1 MIELKTLPDNYELP
15 EYFENRT
22 KGFGNLIRDLHM
34 FHQKEECLL
43 DVISHA
49 EFLLRK
55 LKDKSITHRPVN
67 KCECKSSFV

>member
-15 EYFENRT
+15 EYLENRT

-43 DVISHA
+43 DVITHA

-55 LKDKSITHRPVN
+55 LKDKSI
-67 KCECKSSFV
+67 

>member
-1 MIELKTLPDNYELP
+1 MIDFKTLPDNYELP

-22 KGFGNLIRDLHM
+22 KGFGNLIRDLHRW
-34 FHQKEECLL
+34 HNKEECLL

-55 LKDKSITHRPVN
+55 LKDKSSSHRPVN
-67 KCECKSSFV
+67 KCESKTPFV

>member
-22 KGFGNLIRDLHM
+22 KGFGDLIRDLHRW
-34 FHQKEECLL
+34 HNKEECLL

-49 EFLLRK
+49 EFLLKK
-55 LKDKSITHRPVN
+55 LREKSKRTNP
-67 KCECKSSFV
+67 